1 MGAFDPEIELL
12 KSRMD
17 GSRLRPDGQS
27 HISESTVR
35 VFSIGVGGTA
45 AVLTLAKRCF
55 EVGIPEE
62 IVLIGSAGVYPD
74 STDVP
79 SLHFPLL
86 AGPQYFTQID
96 LAVQLDRASI
106 PDIMCDS
113 ITVRPGIFS
122 AQLIRNISGR
132 KDCVFLLE
140 TATSAGPVCNST
152 NSITGDSIPVDL
164 NVPRFQNRSV
174 MENLEAY
181 AVAAFC
187 EKFSI
192 PMGCFLAITNTVG
205 PQGSAEWQRNHVELG
220 NFLQRVII
228 DGWKDMT
235 VQF

>member
-17 GSRLRPDGQS
+17 GSRIRLDGQS
-27 HISESTVR
+27 RATESTVR
-35 VFSIGVGGTA
+35 VFSIGVGGTT

-55 EVGIPEE
+55 EFGFPEE
-62 IVLIGSAGVYPD
+62 IVLIGSAGIYPN

-79 SLHFPLL
+79 SLQRPLI

-96 LAVQLDRASI
+96 LAVQLGRASI
-106 PDIMCDS
+106 PDIMCNS

-122 AQLIRNISGR
+122 SQMIRNVSGR

-140 TATSAGPVCNST
+140 TTTYAGPVCNST

-164 NVPRFQNRSV
+164 NVPRFQNRLV

-205 PQGSAEWQRNHVELG
+205 PQGSTEWKRNHVELG
-220 NFLQRVII
+220 IFLQQLII
-228 DGWKDMT
+228 DGWKDLPE
-235 VQF
+235 QF